1 MLRLLSSST
10 GQVTVGRGVPACER
24 KEVGGAESGEG
35 GGLTDAGVVARVA
48 GLPHQAVGRLQ
59 DQVTDEELPS
69 FVKSPAAHVVIFSG
83 SWSEVVVV
91 SCTVVTAPSN
101 ERSPVTSRESDET
114 VWVTRPRAF
123 FKFVVR
129 RDGQHTSGSAR
140 ANKHNRR
147 KYDDDDNLRR
157 RWERPMVRRR
167 CPVAPWRPKNECV
180 VGHEFFSVRG
190 LFRVDLGLGQRDGLL
205 VIRHSDTTSTS
216 KRF

>member
-1 MLRLLSSST
+1 VPRWRQGLSGGRTTYSERLRRLALDHAGVTNLNTHVPLAGSLPTHATPNPSPFTKMLRLLSSST

-101 ERSPVTSRESDET
+101 ERSPVTSRVADET

-129 RDGQHTSGSAR
+129 RRNNTPAAQR
-140 ANKHNRR
+140 AQTIT
-147 KYDDDDNLRR
+147 
-157 RWERPMVRRR
+157 
-167 CPVAPWRPKNECV
+167 
-180 VGHEFFSVRG
+180 
-190 LFRVDLGLGQRDGLL
+190 VDE
-205 VIRHSDTTSTS
+205 STS
-216 KRF
+216 MTTI